1 MRYFTPTFFAYRQF
15 FTFKLNVEL
24 DIFAFTAVSPR
35 ILTTLHC
42 GNLKYVPVTVV
53 RKIAFKIRVETTV
66 RHLGEV
72 N

>member
-1 MRYFTPTFFAYRQF
+1 MLAYGQFFA
-15 FTFKLNVEL
+15 FKLNVEF
-24 DIFAFTAVSPR
+24 DVSAFATVFPR